1 MYVDLI
7 EKAAQELPLTAII
20 TPWTEYAWKYEDFP
34 EILRYFQ
41 NQGWIVL
48 GGDILTLELT
58 HTLDNWYYNPESGLS
73 EEENVLL
80 SCETAERYLGNYRN
94 RKGSDYYIVFVVT
107 RRFP

>member
-7 EKAAQELPLTAII
+7 EKAVQDLPLTAIH

-41 NQGWIVL
+41 NRGWIVL
-48 GGDILTLELT
+48 GGDILTTELDYT
-58 HTLDNWYYNPESGLS
+58 YSSWYYNPDPTRSM
-73 EEENVLL
+73 EENVRQ
-80 SCETAERYLGNYRN
+80 SAVVTADYLTHFRDRNGSNYL
-94 RKGSDYYIVFVVT
+94 IVFVVT